1 MSWQKIGVTLVSS
14 PKAYG
19 SGIYLRIPKETAEA
33 YDLFNAEKI
42 EFEIRRVRRPP
53 AAEKTEA

>member
-1 MSWQKIGVTLVSS
+1 MRWEKIGVTLVCS

-19 SGIYLRIPKETAEA
+19 SGIYLRIPKETLEA
-33 YDLFNAEKI
+33 YDLVNAEKI

>member
-1 MSWQKIGVTLVSS
+1 MKWEKIGVTVVSG

-19 SGIYLRIPKETAEA
+19 SGVYLRIPKSVAKAYELYSAET
-33 YDLFNAEKI
+33 I
-42 EFEIRRVRRPP
+42 EFEIRRVKRPP